1 MPSEKVFGEE
11 SLMKTYIH
19 QRILPETTLD
29 FTDDTIM
36 SIAVFNSLR
45 KWEQIDQRFLAEEF
59 TKIII
64 WI

>member
-1 MPSEKVFGEE
+1 MPWRKFFWRGKSDD
-11 SLMKTYIH
+11 LYP